1 MEDKLLSRHLFLVE
15 PLKQGG
21 TLCITTVSDRKMAD
35 CFLMK
40 LSLTNMCFHIRAK
53 NMQGGTT
60 MVRFNV
66 VNLLIQHTNSA
77 VVL

>member
-1 MEDKLLSRHLFLVE
+1 MEDKLFSRHLFPVE
-15 PLKQGG
+15 TLKQGD
-21 TLCITTVSDRKMAD
+21 TLCVTTVSHKKIGD
-35 CFLMK
+35 CFPMK
-40 LSLTNMCFHIRAK
+40 LSLTNTCFHIRAK

-60 MVRFNV
+60 TVRFNV